1 MGEESSKTTQIQS
14 KILESPMSKPTK
26 LAEKNITPE
35 KRSPQLIASVE
46 KRQPAKKNPKKPA
59 PEKKRKA
66 LEEGLKRKQGEN
78 EVKES
83 RKAKRTLEEKKNAN
97 AEDYQGVIRQSCI
110 KKFLKLKTFGWAG
123 QVLHNIVMHLADHS
137 GVGDALWFEVGEDL
151 GRFSI
156 KELCLITGM
165 KCVGFTY
172 LAPAVDNRLMSRYFS
187 ILRAVLREHLEV
199 QLSNAKFDNDDEV
212 VKLVLLCMIFCIP
225 LANAN
230 FVKINPQYFALAD
243 NLEEF
248 NAFPWGLLSWEAT
261 RAAIE
266 HTAIAGKFTT
276 KHVEANPRMLHGP
289 LRIISSSVGVNTSVG
304 HLHNDWQQCF
314 VMMPIDKEMK
324 KSCVAQLYSKKDLT
338 VMPQAPC
345 KTHVTQPSTAKNS
358 DWLEFQ
364 KEIRGER
371 NPTTAYHVSYR
382 HKRDVQNDDS
392 DALKT
397 DSKSKYGLHRT
408 SS

>member
-1 MGEESSKTTQIQS
+1 MGEESSITTQIQS

-110 KKFLKLKTFGWAG
+110 KKFLKLKTLGWAG

-165 KCVGFTY
+165 KC
-172 LAPAVDNRLMSRYFS
+172 
-187 ILRAVLREHLEV
+187 
-199 QLSNAKFDNDDEV
+199 LSNAKFDNDDEV

-276 KHVEANPRMLHGP
+276 KHVEANPRMLSWTSTDNVK
-289 LRIISSSVGVNTSVG
+289 LDAVMSALTTVGEK
-304 HLHNDWQQCF
+304 HQQCF

-371 NPTTAYHVSYR
+371 NPTIAYHVSYR

-397 DSKSKYGLHRT
+397 DSESKYGLHRT